1 MKKEIRRM
9 RKLFIL
15 LKAFY
20 QKIQLPAFFL
30 FFIILIAEFLLVYL
44 LGTYR
49 FFTLTDRLFETV
61 MRENALYVM
70 RFTLSGFDG
79 ELFSELR
86 AMPGV
91 NRIYASRTLWGSGV
105 TYGNEKIQLLLTDPE
120 LLRNYPLLNAESY
133 FSETGM
139 ENGRP
144 QGIAVGDFIAAGTR
158 EAQFDGSAEIPV
170 RLIGTITS
178 PYMIPAFTEAG
189 NAVSSYD
196 VIKAYD
202 NTIILKDAPE
212 VLKYFEERGF
222 LATHS
227 GLGFILVFQSDCTEE
242 ERQAVLNFLE
252 EHDLSFTDADTIR
265 TNSQEITSETL
276 RKMMPLPLFLAA
288 LSASLTLCFSILFL
302 HGKMELI
309 LTFYL
314 CGCSKKNGYLLM
326 CVSLGMVG
334 ALATLVNLIL
344 MTVWRQGV
352 FSVPNFIIDYTA
364 YVFLVC
370 CWLLLLFLSVFAAFL
385 IYRQKSCA
393 SIRRKV
399 DI

>member
-1 MKKEIRRM
+1 M

-158 EAQFDGSAEIPV
+158 EAQFGGSAEIPV

-265 TNSQEITSETL
+265 TNSQEITSEAL

-370 CWLLLLFLSVFAAFL
+370 WWLLLLFLSVFAAFL

>member
-1 MKKEIRRM
+1 M

-15 LKAFY
+15 LRAFY

-158 EAQFDGSAEIPV
+158 EAQFGGSAEIPV

-314 CGCSKKNGYLLM
+314 CGCSRKNGYLLM
-326 CVSLGMVG
+326 CVSLGMIG

-370 CWLLLLFLSVFAAFL
+370 WWLLLLFLSVFAAFL